1 MGILFRRIALG
12 GCVFLFLAASACS
25 RLSLIGPPRWRA
37 ERLVVMGDLSAPE
50 CALPSADMGLFI
62 SNAGPAAQ
70 GARANSGTGYI
81 GLYELDG
88 MVRKPRWLENS
99 PATPIRAPRGMA
111 ILNGFLY
118 FCDTTRLMRCPLDR
132 KGPIEEVTLPAKGVN
147 LDDVAVDD
155 SAVYVSE
162 RGIEGAA
169 PAVYRCKPGGAEAAA
184 IKAPSGVEGI
194 TVVGATVYAVS
205 GESHEIYELDASGAG
220 EPKALGLAEHFERP
234 TGIEALRDGTLLV
247 TDHGAGRVCAVTPDR
262 AKVYTVAELHAPA
275 DPGIFES
282 PDLLYV
288 PQTELNQTTLF
299 RLFLK

>member
-162 RGIEGAA
+162 RGNEGAA

-205 GESHEIYELDASGAG
+205 GNRTRFTNLTRAVRGTEGVGIGRTFQKTDGNRGPARWYASGDGSWSRGGVRSDA
-220 EPKALGLAEHFERP
+220 RP
-234 TGIEALRDGTLLV
+234 R
-247 TDHGAGRVCAVTPDR
+247 
-262 AKVYTVAELHAPA
+262 KVYTVAELHAPA